1 MLEEYRRL
9 KDLCSDISETQ
20 RGFRRF
26 VKNNYATLQP
36 LTHYDRVDEDG
47 PYTGSRKVHNPGKE
61 GYRYDVIHPSGR
73 PCVQPARGY
82 RFPPETMDKLLASGK
97 VLFGDDETQI
107 IQIKEYLK
115 DYQGSLKGVLEL
127 DGRVGAN
134 AIESL
139 FGSREVFK
147 NPKPVELVS
156 GLLAYV
162 SSGNDCIADFFAG
175 SGTTAQA
182 VMQLNR
188 EDRAARRFLLADFGA
203 YFDEILVERTMR
215 VMYWPTWKQ
224 GKPVVVD
231 AEERG
236 WIEWSPRLLKILRL
250 ESFEDSLNALEL
262 PEERDAR
269 LAGQQEIFGD
279 DYLLKYMLDFE
290 TEDSRVRLNTQA
302 LEHPFDYKLR
312 IHGNDG
318 LVEVPVDLVET
329 FNLLMGLH
337 VQRIHALADGKRAYR
352 VVEALEDGRPVLVAW
367 RDMAGF
373 DPERDRAF
381 LEGRFDLPAFAV
393 VYVNGDSSIPNG
405 RSLDGEFHRRMNE
418 RDEHFLQ

>member
-1 MLEEYRRL
+1 MGEHFASILIPRIMKVMFSPRWD
-9 KDLCSDISETQ
+9 KGKPAAD
-20 RGFRRF
+20 
-26 VKNNYATLQP
+26 
-36 LTHYDRVDEDG
+36 VDF
-47 PYTGSRKVHNPGKE
+47 TG
-61 GYRYDVIHPSGR
+61 DW
-73 PCVQPARGY
+73 
-82 RFPPETMDKLLASGK
+82 
-97 VLFGDDETQI
+97 
-107 IQIKEYLK
+107 
-115 DYQGSLKGVLEL
+115 
-127 DGRVGAN
+127 
-134 AIESL
+134 
-139 FGSREVFK
+139 
-147 NPKPVELVS
+147 
-156 GLLAYV
+156 
-162 SSGNDCIADFFAG
+162 
-175 SGTTAQA
+175 
-182 VMQLNR
+182 
-188 EDRAARRFLLADFGA
+188 
-203 YFDEILVERTMR
+203 VER
-215 VMYWPTWKQ
+215 
-224 GKPVVVD
+224 
-231 AEERG
+231 
-236 WIEWSPRLLKILRL
+236 SPRLVKILRL

-337 VQRIHALADGKRAYR
+337 VQRIHALADGKRPYR

-418 RDEHFLQ
+418 RDEHFSGP

>member
-1 MLEEYRRL
+1 M
-9 KDLCSDISETQ
+9 
-20 RGFRRF
+20 
-26 VKNNYATLQP
+26 
-36 LTHYDRVDEDG
+36 
-47 PYTGSRKVHNPGKE
+47 
-61 GYRYDVIHPSGR
+61 
-73 PCVQPARGY
+73 
-82 RFPPETMDKLLASGK
+82 
-97 VLFGDDETQI
+97 
-107 IQIKEYLK
+107 
-115 DYQGSLKGVLEL
+115 
-127 DGRVGAN
+127 GAN
-134 AIESL
+134 AVESL
-139 FGSREVFK
+139 FGSREVFR

-162 SSGNDCIADFFAG
+162 SSGNDFIADFFAG

-182 VMQLNR
+182 VIQLNR
-188 EDRAARRFLLADFGA
+188 EDRAARCFLLADFGA

-231 AEERG
+231 AEEPG
-236 WIEWSPRLLKILRL
+236 WIERSPRLLKILRL

-262 PEERDAR
+262 PEEGDAR

-337 VQRIHALADGKRAYR
+337 VQRICALTDGKRPYR

-418 RDEHFLQ
+418 RDEHFSGV